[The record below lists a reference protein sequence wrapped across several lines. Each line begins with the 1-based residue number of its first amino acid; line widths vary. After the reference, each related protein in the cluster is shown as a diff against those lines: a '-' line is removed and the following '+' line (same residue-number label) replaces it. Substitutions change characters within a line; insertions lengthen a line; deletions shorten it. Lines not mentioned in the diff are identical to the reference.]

1 MTRIVADKDNS
12 LCNELQRYE
21 DSTWWST
28 EEELIKQHGPLL
40 FFKQNEKVKYK
51 LNYTNL
57 IQKKDF
63 PILSS
68 LAKAIFCLF
77 PASTSI
83 ESKFSTTDLIMT
95 DRRSRMKPQ
104 LFEDLS
110 IVKFN
115 Y

>member
-51 LNYTNL
+51 LIYLN
-57 IQKKDF
+57 
-63 PILSS
+63 
-68 LAKAIFCLF
+68 
-77 PASTSI
+77 
-83 ESKFSTTDLIMT
+83 
-95 DRRSRMKPQ
+95 
-104 LFEDLS
+104 
-110 IVKFN
+110 
-115 Y
+115 

>member
-1 MTRIVADKDNS
+1 M
-12 LCNELQRYE
+12 
-21 DSTWWST
+21 
-28 EEELIKQHGPLL
+28 LIKFNSKKG
-40 FFKQNEKVKYK
+40 FSYFK
-51 LNYTNL
+51 
-57 IQKKDF
+57 
-63 PILSS
+63 
-68 LAKAIFCLF
+68 IFCLF

-115 Y
+115 N